1 MGLFPQTMLKATIIV
16 PIEDFPRL
24 IIQLAETEKFMPKD
38 TTIDEE
44 LEDYFPTTKLDSIRR
59 IESSFEDLLKTLPEP
74 KEKLSQKIARAYR
87 KIPPLEPLFTN
98 WENIE
103 EIRQQWK
110 VDRTFEPDPE
120 PGNFDEIIKGWN
132 KALERSRVV

>member
-24 IIQLAETEKFMPKD
+24 IIQLAETENFMPKE

-59 IESSFEDLLKTLPEP
+59 IESSFENLLKTLPEP
-74 KEKLSQKIARAYR
+74 KEKLGQKIARAYR

-103 EIRQQWK
+103 EIETQIIEK
-110 VDRTFEPDPE
+110 IEETKS
-120 PGNFDEIIKGWN
+120 EIYELITRIETIQSE
-132 KALERSRVV
+132 LETKNLIS